1 MDNCLSY
8 QGYQA
13 HKNIAFAKAKSRMM
27 SPKRFFL
34 IFAMSGL
41 FFLPCLSSAQNTSP
55 EALRELVVSFQQD
68 PRGPYRD
75 IRWFCP
81 DGTMAL
87 PQERCEEPGGVQRA
101 RYKERV
107 IDLAENEHLFL
118 GQILSTTEYQDF
130 WDAGQR
136 QSRLKQY
143 QLGKYLMAVN
153 DGWILR
159 RGQYYRG
166 AFQAED
172 EQAWG
177 QAFLTWLLDR
187 DEALEQHYFLVRQA
201 VRDIPHSL
209 DDNRTLRIRAVSKAV
224 SDAYPAFQD
233 LRVKIHGQPEAA
245 DISRVRRFLD
255 THRTRMSAKQRE
267 QMDQLLADMEVAF
280 APVDIRE
287 LTKLLDQLPADA
299 PIRGQLSTFFDQ
311 VEGET
316 NSATILIGAAEQM
329 WEIRQAVNEVKG
341 GKARLALFDLSLGLE
356 EMVFREAAN
365 WAPTELDQLLEKIC
379 YLGLS
384 AAGSGFVES
393 WEWQMIREY
402 VNRPDGDQIGLSD
415 LQQHLERARSVVEW
429 GANMTR
435 AVYGETVEQYQVFEP
450 LAYGFLDDRIRA
462 STLLPM
468 GQAVGRLG
476 DFIADRGNLKNRLTG
491 VDNPATVRGIN
502 PGYARGKLIVVTGS
516 PEEVEVNSGHIYVF
530 NRPPSDLKPVAGI
543 ATVSEGNMVSHVQ
556 LLARNLGIPNA
567 VISSDNMSDL
577 QSLDG
582 QEVFYAVS
590 NRGTVL
596 LKRASAM
603 TAEEQALFTT
613 QTRDESRIRVPVD
626 KIQLD
631 QREVLNMRSVQAEAS
646 GRVCGPKAANLGQ
659 LKAMFPEHVVEGI
672 VIPFGIFRMH
682 LDQPMPGQDG
692 SYWEFLQSVFAEADQ
707 MREQGQEEASI
718 ESFMLAQL
726 GTLRSAIKDIQ
737 LLPAFR
743 EDFRQKWLDAFEK
756 PLGEVPV
763 FLRSDTNMEDLKE
776 FTGAGLN
783 LTVFNVVDPEKIFQG
798 IRDVWSSPYTER
810 SYKWRQK
817 YLLNPENVFPSIL
830 VIPSVDVDYSGV
842 MITKGITTGEDS
854 DMTIA
859 FSRGAGGAVDGQ
871 AAETYLSTADQTLV
885 LLSPARERLYNRLPI
900 TGGTQRQTASFDQ
913 PVLNDQN
920 VYDLRVIAQEIRQT
934 LPSAPGI
941 ETDGPFDIELGFQDD
956 KLWLFQVRPF
966 VENKKAVSSAY
977 LESITPALPTENI
990 PLDTRLV
997 RNPG

>member
-1 MDNCLSY
+1 
-8 QGYQA
+8 
-13 HKNIAFAKAKSRMM
+13 MM
-27 SPKRFFL
+27 SQKSVLFL
-34 IFAMSGL
+34 LALGWWL
-41 FFLPCLSSAQNTSP
+41 LLPAGSTAQSFSP
-55 EALRELVVSFQQD
+55 ESLSDLITSLKSD

-81 DGTMAL
+81 DGTLAL
-87 PQERCEEPGGVQRA
+87 PKERCTDPGGVQRA
-101 RYKERV
+101 RYKEGIV
-107 IDLAENEHLFL
+107 DLAQKEHLYL
-118 GQILSTTEYQDF
+118 GQILATTDYADF
-130 WDAGQR
+130 WDEEYQ

-153 DGWILR
+153 EGWILQ

-177 QAFLTWLLDR
+177 QQFLSWLLSR
-187 DEALEQHYFLVRQA
+187 DEVLKEHYFLVRQA
-201 VRDIPHSL
+201 VRDIPHTL
-209 DDNRTLRIRAVSKAV
+209 DDNRTLRIRAVSKAI

-233 LRVKIHGQPEAA
+233 LRVKIHGQPEPS
-245 DISRVRRFLD
+245 DIPAVRRFLD
-255 THRTRMSAKQRE
+255 SHRQRMASKQRE
-267 QMDQLLADMEVAF
+267 QMEQLLADMEIAF
-280 APVDIRE
+280 APVDVQRLE
-287 LTKLLDQLPADA
+287 GFLKQLPADA
-299 PIRGQLSTFFDQ
+299 TIREQLTTFFRQ
-311 VEGET
+311 MEGET
-316 NSATILIGAAEQM
+316 NSAAMLIGAAEQM
-329 WEIRQAVNEVKG
+329 WDIRQALQEVNG

-356 EMVFREAAN
+356 EMVFRESAN
-365 WAPTELDQLLEKIC
+365 WSPNQLDQLLEKIC

-393 WEWQMIREY
+393 WEWNMIREY
-402 VNRPDGDQIGLSD
+402 VNRPDGDQISLPD
-415 LQQHLERARSVVEW
+415 LQQHLERTRSVVEW
-429 GANMTR
+429 GGNMTR
-435 AVYGETVEQYQVFEP
+435 AVYGETVEQYQSFEP

-468 GQAVGRLG
+468 GQAVARLD
-476 DFIADRGNLKNRLTG
+476 DFIAERGNLKNRLAG
-491 VDNPATVRGIN
+491 VNNPAAVRGIN
-502 PGYARGKLIVVTGS
+502 PGYARGKLVVVTGS
-516 PEEVEVNSGHIYVF
+516 PEEVEVTGSHIYVF

-543 ATVSEGNMVSHVQ
+543 TTVSEGNMVSHVQ

-577 QSLDG
+577 KALDG
-582 QEVFYAVS
+582 QDIFYAVS

-596 LKRASAM
+596 LKKAQEM
-603 TAEEQALFTT
+603 TAEEKALFATK
-613 QTRDESRIRVPVD
+613 TRDEHRVRVPVD

-631 QREVLNMRSVQAEAS
+631 QRNVLNMRSVQADAS

-659 LKAMFPEHVVEGI
+659 LKAMFPEQVVEGV

-682 LDQPMPGQDG
+682 LDQPMPGQEV
-692 SYWEFLQSVFAEADQ
+692 SYWEYLQSVFAQAEN
-707 MREQGQEEASI
+707 MRKNGRGEDDI
-718 ESFMLAQL
+718 ESFMLTKL
-726 GTLRSAIKDIQ
+726 GILRSAIKEIT
-737 LLPAFR
+737 LLPAFQ
-743 EDFRQKWLDAFEK
+743 EDFRQQWVEAFGK

-783 LTVFNVVDPEKIFQG
+783 LTVFNVVETEKIFQG
-798 IRDVWSSPYTER
+798 IRDVWASPYTER

-842 MITKGITTGEDS
+842 MITKGITSGEEA

-885 LLSPARERLYNRLPI
+885 LLSPAREGLYNRLPV
-900 TGGTQRQTASFDQ
+900 TGGTQRQTASFHQ
-913 PVLNDQN
+913 PILNDEN
-920 VYDLRVIAQEIRQT
+920 IYDLRVIAQEIRQK
-934 LPSAPGI
+934 LPDAPGI
-941 ETDGPFDIELGFQDD
+941 ETKGPFDIELGFQDD
-956 KLWLFQVRPF
+956 KMWLFQVRPF
-966 VENKKAVSSAY
+966 VENKKAVSSTY
-977 LESITPALPTENI
+977 LESITPALPTQTI
-990 PLDTRLV
+990 PLDTRLD

>member
-1 MDNCLSY
+1 MFFRKLLLLPAIIGWFLSPVGSGA
-8 QGYQA
+8 QTT
-13 HKNIAFAKAKSRMM
+13 
-27 SPKRFFL
+27 SPKSL
-34 IFAMSGL
+34 
-41 FFLPCLSSAQNTSP
+41 TD
-55 EALRELVVSFQQD
+55 LVESFKRD

-87 PQERCEEPGGVQRA
+87 PKERCSKPGGVQRA
-101 RYKERV
+101 RYKEEV
-107 IDLAENEHLFL
+107 LELAEDEHLFL
-118 GQILSTTEYQDF
+118 GQILSTTDYEDF
-130 WDAGQR
+130 WDAGHR
-136 QSRLKQY
+136 ESRLKQY
-143 QLGKYLMAVN
+143 QLGKYLMAVD

-177 QAFLTWLLDR
+177 QVFLAWLLAQ
-187 DEALEQHYFLVRQA
+187 DEVVEQHYFLVRQA
-201 VRDIPHSL
+201 VRDIPHTP
-209 DDNRTLRIRAVSKAV
+209 DDNRTLRIRAVSKAI

-245 DISRVRRFLD
+245 DIPAVRRFLE
-255 THRTRMSAKQRE
+255 THRTRMTAKQRE
-267 QMDQLLADMEVAF
+267 QMEQLLADMLIAMGPIDVARLESF
-280 APVDIRE
+280 LP
-287 LTKLLDQLPADA
+287 QLPAGSA
-299 PIRGQLSTFFDQ
+299 IREQLADFLQ
-311 VEGET
+311 HIEGEN
-316 NSATILIGAAEQM
+316 NSATLLFGAAEQM
-329 WEIRQAVNEVKG
+329 WDIRQAMKDVTG
-341 GKARLALFDLSLGLE
+341 GKARLALFDLSIGLE

-365 WAPTELDQLLEKIC
+365 WSPDELDQLLEKIC

-384 AAGSGFVES
+384 AAGSGFVET
-393 WEWQMIREY
+393 WEWNMIREF
-402 VNRPDGDQIGLSD
+402 VNRPDGDQISLPD

-450 LAYGFLDDRIRA
+450 LAYGFIDDRIRS

-476 DFIADRGNLKNRLTG
+476 EFIAERGNLKNQLAG
-491 VDNPATVRGIN
+491 VDDPAAVRGIN
-502 PGYARGKLIVVTGS
+502 PGYARGKLVVVTGS
-516 PEEVEVNSGHIYVF
+516 PEDVEVNSSHIYVF

-577 QSLDG
+577 QSLNG
-582 QEVFYAVS
+582 QDVFYAVS

-596 LKRASAM
+596 LKKASAM
-603 TAEEQALFTT
+603 TDEEQSLFTT
-613 QTRDESRIRVPVD
+613 QTRDEHRIRVPVD

-631 QREVLNMRSVQAEAS
+631 QREVLNIRSVQADAS

-682 LDQPMPGQDG
+682 LDQPMPGEEG
-692 SYWEFLQSVFAEADQ
+692 SYWDYLQRVFAEADQ
-707 MREQGQEEASI
+707 MRENGQDEAAI

-726 GTLRSAIKDIQ
+726 GVLRAAIKDIA

-743 EDFRQKWLDAFEK
+743 EDFRQKWMEAFGK

-842 MITKGITTGEDS
+842 MITKGITTGEGG

-885 LLSPARERLYNRLPI
+885 LLSPAREPLYNRLPE
-900 TGGTQRQTASFDQ
+900 TGGTERQTATFDQ

-920 VYDLRVIAQEIRQT
+920 MYDLRVIAQEIRQT

-941 ETDGPFDIELGFQDD
+941 ETDGPFDIELGFQNN

-977 LESITPALPTENI
+977 LESITPALPTQNI
-990 PLDTRLV
+990 PLDTRLD